1 MTLTQLLDRLKTHVD
16 SRAEYTVVVGPRPRA
31 DGPQDDDSW
40 RPVVAVYMDVE
51 ATECILRMSD
61 ASLVEHPVSD
71 RMTLA
76 DLVEC
81 LQSHAE
87 QYGTADVETSSSGPG
102 DDFRVDYPI
111 VGIGWGDE
119 SRVVALLW

>member
-1 MTLTQLLDRLKTHVD
+1 MILTELLARLRTHLD
-16 SRAEYTVVVGPRPRA
+16 SRAEYAVVVGPRPRA
-31 DGPQDDDSW
+31 DEPQDDDSW
-40 RPVVAVYMDVE
+40 HPVVTVYMGVE

-61 ASLVEHPVSD
+61 VSLGEHPASD
-71 RMTLA
+71 RMTRA

-102 DDFRVDYPI
+102 DDFRVDFPI
-111 VGIGWGDE
+111 VGTGWGDE

>member
-1 MTLTQLLDRLKTHVD
+1 MTLTELLDRLKTHVD
-16 SRAEYTVVVGPRPRA
+16 FRAEYAVVVGPRPRA

-61 ASLVEHPVSD
+61 VSLGVHPASD

-76 DLVEC
+76 DLVGC
-81 LQSHAE
+81 LQSLAE
-87 QYGTADVETSSSGPG
+87 QHGSADVETSSSGPG
-102 DDFRVDYPI
+102 DDFRVDFPI
-111 VGIGWGDE
+111 VGTGWGDE